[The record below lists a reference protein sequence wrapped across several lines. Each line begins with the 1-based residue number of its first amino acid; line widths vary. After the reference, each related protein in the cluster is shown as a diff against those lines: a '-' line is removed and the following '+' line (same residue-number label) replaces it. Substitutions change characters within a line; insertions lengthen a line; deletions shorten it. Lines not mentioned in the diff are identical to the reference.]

1 MNVLVAGGAG
11 YIGSHTVMNLLE
23 AGHKPVALDSLEH
36 GHAAAVPDA
45 PLVRGNVLDSELVA
59 RVCREHHIEAVM
71 HFAAY
76 IEVGE
81 SMTQPMRYYANN
93 TMAVLS
99 LLKTMQEQGVNRFI
113 FSSTAAVYGQPEH
126 VPIPEDAPKA
136 PINVYGHTKLLI
148 EEACGWLVRQ
158 GGLHFAALRYF
169 NACGAHASGRI
180 GEDHRPESHLIPII
194 LQTALGK
201 RDSIAIFGDDYATPD
216 GTCIRDYVHV
226 SDIARAH
233 VMALEYL
240 AKDGASGAFNLG
252 TGQGYSVREVVDMA
266 RKVTGK
272 AIPAEIRPR
281 RAGDPA
287 RLIADP
293 RKAEQ
298 AFGWKTQT
306 SDLETIVSSAWSWH
320 SRHPNGY

>member
-11 YIGSHTVMNLLE
+11 YIGSHTVMSLLE
-23 AGHKPVALDSLEH
+23 AGHRPVVLDTLEH
-36 GHAAAVPDA
+36 GHAEAVVDA
-45 PLVRGNVLDSELVA
+45 PLVRGDVLDAELVA
-59 RVCREHHIEAVM
+59 RTFREHRIDAVM

-81 SMTQPMRYYANN
+81 SMNKPMRYYANN

-99 LLKTMQEQGVNRFI
+99 LLNTMQENGIDRFI
-113 FSSTAAVYGQPEH
+113 FSSTAAVYGQPER

-136 PINVYGHTKLLI
+136 PINVYGHTKLLV
-148 EEACGWLVRQ
+148 EETCGWLARQ
-158 GGLHFAALRYF
+158 GGLRFAALRYF

-194 LQTALGK
+194 LQVALGK
-201 RDSIAIFGDDYATPD
+201 REKIAIFGDDYDTPD

-240 AKDGASGAFNLG
+240 DRGGEPGSFNLG
-252 TGQGYSVREVVDMA
+252 SGQGFSVLEVVEKA
-266 RKVTGK
+266 RRVTGK
-272 AIPAEIRPR
+272 AIPVESKPR

-287 RLIADP
+287 RLVADP
-293 RKAEQ
+293 AKAEKT
-298 AFGWKTQT
+298 FGWKTKS
-306 SDLETIVSSAWSWH
+306 SDLDTIVASAWAWH
-320 SRHPNGY
+320 SRHPEGY